1 MKKLVLLFLTIIIC
15 LHVFSGCKVSEK
27 ADIPFEYTCEVLID
41 KELPDQSFVWAGK
54 IQTPT
59 RGVSMIEFP
68 EDYFNGIVTTNGI
81 QDFVNHSGGVDYKDY
96 SLDNVCKALKI
107 SKKDLSKK
115 FNMAINPQDIWI
127 WEDVILCH
135 FYVPEE
141 NQLDG
146 KSVEFAGKFVF
157 IEYCGTDEAYIQAVS
172 SEEYTDA
179 HDPFKIHS
187 VDSGRIGN
195 RFYLS
200 NGYYD
205 LIEHKYQL
213 YENESDIPPYSGHKR
228 LLRSSLSLELL
239 KENAVLKEEITESM
253 YILSDIHIIKDRI
266 YLIVGRNERYYDGG
280 GDENVYGGSVLLT
293 IMLDA
298 DTYEILYVAKYHS
311 SNYNIGTK
319 FGFYQINEEGILC
332 DPYVID

>member
-1 MKKLVLLFLTIIIC
+1 MKKFVSLFLMIIIC
-15 LHVFSGCKVSEK
+15 LPVFSGCKVSEK
-27 ADIPFEYTCEVLID
+27 VDIPFEYTCEVLID
-41 KELPDQSFVWAGK
+41 KELPEQSFVWAGR

-59 RGVSMIEFP
+59 RGVSIIEFP
-68 EDYFNGIVTTNGI
+68 QDYFNGIVTSNGI
-81 QDFVNHSGGVDYKDY
+81 QDFVNYFGGVEYKEY

-115 FNMAINPQDIWI
+115 FNMAITPQDIWL

-135 FYVPEE
+135 FYVPED

-146 KSVEFAGKFVF
+146 KNVEFAGKFVF
-157 IEYCGTDEAYIQAVS
+157 IEYRGIDEAYIQAISV
-172 SEEYTDA
+172 EEYTDA
-179 HDPFKIHS
+179 KIHS
-187 VDSGRIGN
+187 VDRGRIGN

-205 LIEHKYQL
+205 LREHKYQL
-213 YENESDIPPYSGHKR
+213 YENESEIPPYSGHKR
-228 LLRSSLSLELL
+228 LLSGSLSLELL
-239 KENAVLKEEITESM
+239 KENAVLKEEITENM
-253 YILSDIHIIKDRI
+253 YILSDVHLIKDRM
-266 YLIVGRNERYYDGG
+266 YLIVGRDERYYDGG
-280 GDENVYGGSVLLT
+280 DNEKVYEGSVLLT

-311 SNYNIGTK
+311 SNYNIGTN
-319 FGFYQINEEGILC
+319 FGFYQINKEGLLC